1 MVATQGKSHVSTLT
15 DSRMRVWR
23 TNAQVKSRSLYS
35 IAELSGNLALG
46 VNNADITTLEC
57 ALLERM
63 YYCKVKEAYEAP
75 PPVKAGLFSTRLSNF
90 HRKLRGY
97 LRHAH
102 PCTLDEVVE
111 MYTGRKKTIYAN
123 AKVKLERYGL
133 LRKHGYLNS
142 FVKLEK
148 VNPSKAPRCI
158 QPRNPVYN
166 VRLATYIKPI
176 EHKVYDAIRKI
187 YGDGP
192 TVIKGFNVQQ
202 IGAIVR
208 GKWRSFSDPVAI
220 GLDATKFDMH
230 VSVEAL
236 EWEHSV
242 YNDVYRCSVLRK
254 MLRWQVD
261 NRGYGW
267 CKDGHLRYA
276 VKGRRASGDMN
287 TSLGNCIIM
296 CALVYA
302 YAEHRGVDIKLC
314 NNGDDCVVMM
324 ERRFEHA
331 FMDGLDQWFLEMG
344 FRMVAEKPVYDLNHI
359 EFCQMR
365 PIEMD
370 DGTCRMIRNL
380 PTALRKDSLCTVDI
394 RTAKARK
401 GWLTAVG
408 QGGLALTGGIP
419 VVQNFYRSFIRL
431 GGGYESKIGTHLQR
445 HSGMAL
451 LSKGVDH
458 AFSRPSPNVRLQVF
472 KAWGISPDLQCALE
486 RHMDGYELADEQ
498 AVSATESHL
507 NYSTIFHAIP
517 R

>member
-1 MVATQGKSHVSTLT
+1 
-15 DSRMRVWR
+15 MRVWR
-23 TNAQVKSRSLYS
+23 TQAQVKRRVLYS
-35 IAELSGNLALG
+35 ITELSGNMALG

-63 YYCKVKEAYEAP
+63 YYCEVKGAFEAP
-75 PPVKAGLFSTRLSNF
+75 PPVPTGRFSARLSSF
-90 HRKLRGY
+90 TAKLRAL
-97 LRHAH
+97 LRHAN
-102 PCTLDEVVE
+102 PISLDQVVE
-111 MYTGRKKTIYAN
+111 MYKGRKKTIYAN
-123 AKVKLERYGL
+123 AKAKFERMGL
-133 LRKHGYLNS
+133 TRKHGYLNS

-166 VRLATYIKPI
+166 VKMATFIKPI
-176 EHKVYDAIRKI
+176 EHRVYDAIRKI

-208 GKWRSFSDPVAI
+208 GKWRSFNDPVAI

-242 YNDVYRCSVLRK
+242 YNDVYRSKELAS

-261 NRGYGW
+261 NRGFGW
-267 CKDGHLRYA
+267 CKDGFLRYS

-287 TSLGNCIIM
+287 TSLGNCLIM
-296 CALVYA
+296 CGLVYE
-302 YAEHRGVDIKLC
+302 YALLRGVQIKLC

-324 ERRFEHA
+324 ERRDEAA
-331 FMDGLDQWFLEMG
+331 FMQGLDSWFLEMG

-365 PIEMD
+365 PIELD
-370 DGTCRMIRNL
+370 DGTCLMVRNI
-380 PTALRKDSLCTVDI
+380 PTALRKDSLCTTDI
-394 RTAKARK
+394 SNAKARK
-401 GWLTAVG
+401 GWFTAVG
-408 QGGLALTGGIP
+408 KGGLSLTGGIP
-419 VVQNFYRSFIRL
+419 VAQNFYRAYERM
-431 GGGYESKIGTHLQR
+431 GEGYENKIALQLR
-445 HSGMAL
+445 RQSGMGR
-451 LSKGVDH
+451 LSEGIERTFVE
-458 AFSRPSPNVRLQVF
+458 PSANVRLQVY
-472 KAWGISPDLQCALE
+472 KAWGISPDLQVAFE
-486 RHMDGYELADEQ
+486 RHMDEYQYTD
-498 AVSATESHL
+498 VPMSATDTHQ
-507 NYSTIFHAIP
+507 NYSTIFHALP